1 MSNKEYLI
9 HVNSIRVDKNNHINT
24 FRLTTTK
31 RKVDIGLKYIPLK
44 PKKGFLTFV
53 YPITIKDICK
63 KLEISLELYNK
74 EYLKEKDYKDYVET
88 QS

>member
-31 RKVDIGLKYIPLK
+31 RKVDVGLKYIPLK

>member
-1 MSNKEYLI
+1 MSSKEYLI

-31 RKVDIGLKYIPLK
+31 RKVDVGLKYIPLK

-74 EYLKEKDYKDYVET
+74 EYLKEKEYYEY
-88 QS
+88 